1 MFSGEINKQA
11 GLNNNNNNCVYYQI
25 VINDGCNNVGITQCM
40 YFKLLLSDRS
50 LLTLVVT
57 LIPVINGSNNISI

>member
-25 VINDGCNNVGITQCM
+25 VINDGSNNVGITQCM
-40 YFKLLLSDRS
+40 YLID
-50 LLTLVVT
+50 TLERHILFI
-57 LIPVINGSNNISI
+57 LIYDKK